1 MSSDVAIYAANV
13 PDRMRYAEALAQAS
27 LLPEAYR
34 RQPAN
39 VLLALESGAA
49 LNVAPMVAI
58 QEIHVIKGKP
68 TLSAQLQSALV
79 RRAGH
84 RLRVTGDATSAVC
97 EITRADDPD
106 FTFRSEWTRERAQ
119 AAGLLTNDT
128 WRKYPQNMLK
138 ARAIS
143 ECARDAGPDV
153 IVGFGYTAEELGDE
167 NDTADAF
174 PQTDT
179 GSATPA
185 ESPSETGAAAGST
198 PAGSPDPVS
207 HIEDAVIVEDSPTPV
222 LDATREAMGLSPKE
236 RGPRPARGPSEKQV
250 ELVAIRCS
258 QALKALGVP
267 VSTEAR
273 CLLVGEYLQRA
284 GDVAVIEVEGGG
296 ELACRVRRANLGD
309 GAEQR
314 PGSRTTQRRRFGESR
329 IWVAHRPIGADVQAW
344 PP

>member
-1 MSSDVAIYAANV
+1 MSTEIALYSASV

-49 LNVAPMVAI
+49 LGVAPMVAI

-84 RLRVTGDATSAVC
+84 RLRVTGDAQHAVC

-106 FTFRSEWTRERAQ
+106 FTFRSEWTMERAKD
-119 AAGLLTNDT
+119 AGLLSNDT

-143 ECARDAGPDV
+143 ECSRDACPDV

-167 NDTADAF
+167 NDVADAYPADE
-174 PQTDT
+174 PQAAAVERTSAPQVDDPWATAPVDVTDAEIVEDEPAA
-179 GSATPA
+179 GAEARLNKIPGGAWLNDPDGPATPA
-185 ESPSETGAAAGST
+185 QTRMLGALLKGQSR
-198 PAGSPDPVS
+198 D
-207 HIEDAVIVEDSPTPV
+207 
-222 LDATREAMGLSPKE
+222 
-236 RGPRPARGPSEKQV
+236 
-250 ELVAIRCS
+250 
-258 QALKALGVP
+258 QALAIVT
-267 VSTEAR
+267 SI
-273 CLLVGEYLQRA
+273 VGRE
-284 GDVAVIEVEGGG
+284 I
-296 ELACRVRRANLGD
+296 
-309 GAEQR
+309 
-314 PGSRTTQRRRFGESR
+314 ESR
-329 IWVAHRPIGADVQAW
+329 ADLTKAETSLVIDALKVEE
-344 PP
+344 PAS